1 MAIHQNQG
9 ENGFNPNK
17 RSYLRA
23 IRSPEQVNVK
33 NMQDQLRQEGRKLLI
48 FNIKTQINFIKRI
61 NINQNKDL

>member
-33 NMQDQLRQEGRKLLI
+33 NMQD
-48 FNIKTQINFIKRI
+48 
-61 NINQNKDL
+61 